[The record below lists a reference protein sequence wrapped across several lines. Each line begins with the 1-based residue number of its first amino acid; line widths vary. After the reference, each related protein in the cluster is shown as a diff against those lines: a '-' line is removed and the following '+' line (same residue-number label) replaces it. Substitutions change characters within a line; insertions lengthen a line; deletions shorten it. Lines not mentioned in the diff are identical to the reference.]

1 MSLTTVTRK
10 LEDFRRDVSRTRRA
24 TGSLTTIALCCPP
37 LAAGFGTGT
46 VPHGYPSWVLG
57 AAAGVLLIIGSI
69 AAAGEAQ
76 LRRSLTDLAG
86 VLALCDRMYGTGN
99 DQVVTRRLADRKL
112 GRVNLRAPSGHLAAI
127 AARRRETWVAV
138 AVGVAGLATCGV
150 PAGVFFVSGQLW
162 AAVACIPLV
171 VWRGWQ
177 VTRNVRELR
186 VYSVLTDDIHRK
198 TGAR

>member
-24 TGSLTTIALCCPP
+24 SGSLTTIALCCPP
-37 LAAGFGTGT
+37 LAAVFGTGT
-46 VPHGYPSWVLG
+46 APNGYPSWVLP
-57 AAAGVLLIIGSI
+57 AVAGVLLVIGNI
-69 AAAGEAQ
+69 AAIGEAQ

-112 GRVNLRAPSGHLAAI
+112 GRVNLQAPSGHLAAI
-127 AARRRETWVAV
+127 AARRREAWAAV
-138 AVGVAGLATCGV
+138 AVGAMGMTTCGV
-150 PAGVFFVSGQLW
+150 PAGVFFASGQLW
-162 AAVACIPLV
+162 AAAACVPLV

-177 VTRNVRELR
+177 VTHNVRELR
-186 VYSVLTDDIHRK
+186 VYAVLADDIHRK